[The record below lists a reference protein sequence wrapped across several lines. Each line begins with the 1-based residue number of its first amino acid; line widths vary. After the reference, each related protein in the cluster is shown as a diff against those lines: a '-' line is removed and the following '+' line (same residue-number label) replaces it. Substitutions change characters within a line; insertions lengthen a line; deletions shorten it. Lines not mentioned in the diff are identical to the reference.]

1 MIRQI
6 KYFQAVVRCQ
16 SFTEA
21 AAECFISQSAI
32 SQQIQALEKDLGVQ
46 LLYRKGRKFFLTPA
60 GEFFYRKSLVLV
72 NDFER
77 LCAETTRIAK
87 GVEYE
92 LTIGYLK
99 HYRGGELQAAIQDF
113 NLKYPEVFINLLS
126 GTHEEL
132 YEFLRHGKAD
142 LVISDLRRKPSAQ
155 YVNYFLAESFL
166 FAELPPN
173 NPLSQLETVTPED
186 LKNMP
191 IIIISSDSQK
201 YNEELFFRE
210 YFGVKSDFI
219 FAENLEEA
227 HLLVSSNKGYFPIEF
242 TSTPQESKI
251 FRYIPIFFNGAQL
264 FRKYFIFWRV
274 EFTKKYLEEF
284 AAILKSYFQS

>member
-6 KYFQAVVRCQ
+6 KYFHAVVRCQ

-32 SQQIQALEKDLGVQ
+32 SQQIQALEKYLGVQ
-46 LLYRKGRKFFLTPA
+46 LFLRKGRKFSLTPA
-60 GEFFYRKSLVLV
+60 GEFFYRKSLGLV
-72 NDFER
+72 NDFDR
-77 LCAETTRIAK
+77 LCAETARIEK
-87 GVEYE
+87 GVEFE

-113 NLKYPEVFINLLS
+113 HAQFPDVFLNLLS

-132 YEFLRHGKAD
+132 YDFLRHGKAD
-142 LVISDLRRKPSAQ
+142 LVINDLRRKPSAQ
-155 YVNYFLAESFL
+155 YVNYFLAESYF

-173 NPLSQLETVTPED
+173 NPLAQLETVTAED
-186 LKNMP
+186 LRQTP
-191 IIIISSDSQK
+191 IIIISSESQK

-210 YFGVKSDFI
+210 YFGVKGCCI

-242 TSTPQESKI
+242 KNSPPDSKL
-251 FRYIPIFFNGAQL
+251 FRYVPIFFSGAQL
-264 FRKYFIFWRV
+264 FRKYFAFWRV
-274 EFTKKYLEEF
+274 DSTKKYLEEF
-284 AAILKSYFQS
+284 AAILKSYF